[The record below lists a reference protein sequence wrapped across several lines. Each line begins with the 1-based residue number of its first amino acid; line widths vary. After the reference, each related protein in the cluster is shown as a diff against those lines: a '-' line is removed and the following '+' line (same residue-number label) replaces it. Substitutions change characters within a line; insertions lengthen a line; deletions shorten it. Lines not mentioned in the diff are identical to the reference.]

1 MPVLKQHHVAVVAA
15 GFFSAC
21 FCIAAAGQSA
31 PGEDPIFLENKI
43 SIQMLPLGGAP
54 RSTSI
59 NYDDDMPAWQRAK
72 LSRYEAKAF
81 SGNTGNILT
90 EKDVVHSS
98 TTDGFRTT
106 CTQSIGST
114 TGTTSLGAKPTEQ
127 VVVLRGDVV
136 NICN

>member
-15 GFFSAC
+15 GFVSAC

-43 SIQMLPLGGAP
+43 SIQMLPL
-54 RSTSI
+54 
-59 NYDDDMPAWQRAK
+59 PAWQRAK
-72 LSRYEAKAF
+72 LSRYEAKAY

>member
-1 MPVLKQHHVAVVAA
+1 MPVFKQHHWAVAVV
-15 GFFSAC
+15 GFVSAC
-21 FCIAAAGQSA
+21 FCIAAVGQSA

-59 NYDDDMPAWQRAK
+59 IYQDDMPAWQRAK

-90 EKDVVHSS
+90 EKDVVHS
-98 TTDGFRTT
+98 TTSDGFRTT

-114 TGTTSLGAKPTEQ
+114 TGTTSLGGKPTEQ